1 MQTVIM
7 KSQISAFVSSPV
19 ATDPPA
25 VSFPGVVLPEPEFE
39 FPPCAPVLEDVTV
52 DVTGF
57 FGGLGVT
64 ELITGF
70 NVTVGLAVAGEVI
83 VKDFSVGFG
92 VTEHSGAVVGVDVTV
107 SVGAGTILHSAE
119 TLPL

>member
-25 VSFPGVVLPEPEFE
+25 VCFPGVVPPEPEFE
-39 FPPCAPVLEDVTV
+39 FPPCAPAVEDVTV

-57 FGGLGVT
+57 FCGFGV
-64 ELITGF
+64 IGFIVGF
-70 NVTVGLAVAGEVI
+70 NVTVGLAVAGGVI

-92 VTEHSGAVVGVDVTV
+92 VTEPSGAVVGVDVTL

-119 TLPL
+119 TLPV